1 MNFGEFR
8 DTAPLM
14 KAKTRCQFRGRG
26 GNNGELFTCPPV
38 PSPDPPPPYFLS
50 AVVVFLPIALRQDNR
65 MAVNNLLGITAVK
78 MHYDASDNCDIS
90 SHDMNTRISI

>member
-1 MNFGEFR
+1 
-8 DTAPLM
+8 M
-14 KAKTRCQFRGRG
+14 KAQTRCQFRGRG
-26 GNNGELFTCPPV
+26 GNNRELFTCPPV

-90 SHDMNTRISI
+90 SHDMNTRIGI